1 MGVWVHVWLCAVEK
15 GRELRVHWEKNENK
29 QKTKLKA
36 TEERQKE
43 RVQEGRKATSL
54 WRSLR
59 KTRRME
65 LGEQVVG

>member
-15 GRELRVHWEKNENK
+15 GRELRVHWENENK